1 MYNIFSWKGDKMQI
15 LGLIL
20 TIIVYIMLIACVIL
34 LGIAIFQKK
43 YNFAFFISKILF
55 LYAFIALAVESWA
68 LIIIAEG
75 FSIYFNIGFD
85 YSYTL
90 IPILPIAG
98 FIIFSGIMIKRKVVI
113 DNAIEQIAEFL
124 LPAMTIIG
132 FGASTI
138 ILFFNINYFSLM
150 I

>member
-1 MYNIFSWKGDKMQI
+1 MQI

-20 TIIVYIMLIACVIL
+20 TIIIYIMLMACVCL
-34 LGIAIFQKK
+34 LGLALFRKK

-68 LIIIAEG
+68 LILIADG

-90 IPILPIAG
+90 IPILPISAL
-98 FIIFSGIMIKRKVVI
+98 IIFSGIMIKRKIKINNVV
-113 DNAIEQIAEFL
+113 EEIAQFL
-124 LPAMTIIG
+124 LPPLTIVG
-132 FGASTI
+132 VAASTI
-138 ILFFNINYFSLM
+138 LLFFNINYFSL
-150 I
+150 IF

>member
-20 TIIVYIMLIACVIL
+20 TIIIYIMLMACVCL
-34 LGIAIFQKK
+34 LGLALFRKK

-68 LIIIAEG
+68 LILIADG

-90 IPILPIAG
+90 IPIIPIAG
-98 FIIFSGIMIKRKVVI
+98 LIIFSGVMIKRHVKI
-113 DNAIEQIAEFL
+113 ESTIEQIGQFL
-124 LPAMTIIG
+124 LPAMTMVA

-138 ILFFNINYFSLM
+138 LLFFNINYFTFM

>member
-1 MYNIFSWKGDKMQI
+1 MYNIFSWKRDKMQI

-90 IPILPIAG
+90 IPIIPVAG
-98 FIIFSGIMIKRKVVI
+98 FIIISGIMIKRKVVI
-113 DNAIEQIAEFL
+113 DNVIEQVAEFL

>member
-1 MYNIFSWKGDKMQI
+1 MQI

-20 TIIVYIMLIACVIL
+20 TIIVYIMLIACVAL
-34 LGIAIFQKK
+34 LVIAIFQRK

-68 LIIIAEG
+68 LILIAEG

-98 FIIFSGIMIKRKVVI
+98 FIIFSGIMIKRKVKI
-113 DNAIEQIAEFL
+113 DNVIEQIAAFL
-124 LPAMTIIG
+124 LPALTIVG

-138 ILFFNINYFSLM
+138 ILFFNINYFTFM